1 MMYVMCLY
9 QALPHAKVPL
19 VPANGNSPAETTTE
33 SSSAS
38 VNFSPFFFVFNCVL
52 IWLNSID
59 RRVGRAAVTNQLISR
74 PIRL

>member
-38 VNFSPFFFVFNCVL
+38 VNFSPFFLFLIVF
-52 IWLNSID
+52 
-59 RRVGRAAVTNQLISR
+59 
-74 PIRL
+74 